1 MSRKGVVMDL
11 SGRVAL
17 VTGGSRGIG
26 RACCLMLAEAGARV
40 AVNYAR
46 REAEALSVVEAV
58 EKAGGE
64 AVALRA
70 DVADPAAARRLVEEA
85 ASRWG
90 RLDIVVNNAAVWT
103 EGPIDTITDA
113 VLEETIGINLKG
125 SFHVSRAAVAHLER
139 STSGGRIIYIAS
151 TAGQRGEASHGH
163 YAATK
168 GALISLTKSLAPELA
183 ARGIL
188 VNCVAPGWVDTDMNL
203 EPFAGAGRAR
213 IEASIPL
220 KRVARPEEIAG
231 AVVFLAS
238 DLATFIDGEIINVNG
253 GAVLCG

>member
-1 MSRKGVVMDL
+1 MNGKGVVMDL

-40 AVNYAR
+40 AVNYYR
-46 REAEALSVVEAV
+46 REEEARAVVDSVAR
-58 EKAGGE
+58 AGGE

-70 DVADPAAARRLVEEA
+70 DVADPAAARRLVEESA
-85 ASRWG
+85 ARWG
-90 RLDIVVNNAAVWT
+90 RLDVVVNNAAVWT
-103 EGPIDTITDA
+103 EGPIDSISDA
-113 VLEETIGINLKG
+113 TLAETIDINLKG
-125 SFHVSRAAVAHLER
+125 CFHVTRAAVAHLAR
-139 STSGGRIIYIAS
+139 SPSGGRLIFIAS
-151 TAGQRGEASHGH
+151 TAGQRGEALHGH

-183 ARGIL
+183 PKGIL
-188 VNCVAPGWVDTDMNL
+188 VNCVAPGWVDTEMNVA
-203 EPFAGAGRAR
+203 PFAGGGRGA
-213 IEASIPL
+213 IEAGIPL
-220 KRVARPEEIAG
+220 GRVARPEEIAG

-238 DLATFIDGEIINVNG
+238 DLATFIDGEIHNVNG

>member
-11 SGRVAL
+11 SERVAL

-40 AVNYAR
+40 AVNYTRA
-46 REAEALSVVEAV
+46 EAEALSAVEAIG
-58 EKAGGE
+58 KAGGE

-70 DVADPAAARRLVEEA
+70 DVADPGAARGLVDEAAA
-85 ASRWG
+85 RWG
-90 RLDIVVNNAAVWT
+90 RLDVVVNNAAVWT
-103 EGPIDTITDA
+103 EGPIETISDEA
-113 VLEETIGINLKG
+113 LEETIAINLKG
-125 SFHVSRAAVAHLER
+125 AFHVTRAAVPFLAR
-139 STSGGRIIYIAS
+139 SASGGRVIFIAS
-151 TAGQRGEASHGH
+151 TAGQRGEADHGH

-183 ARGIL
+183 PRGIL
-188 VNCVAPGWVDTDMNL
+188 VNCVAPGWVDTDMNVT
-203 EPFAGAGRAR
+203 PFAGTGRSE
-213 IEASIPL
+213 IESTIPL
-220 KRVARPEEIAG
+220 RRVARPEEIAG

-238 DLATFIDGEIINVNG
+238 DLATFIDGEILNVNG